1 MCVWGGGGGGG
12 SNLVSCHTCITGANN
27 FSGPILQFEV
37 FPSQFPTSGISEA
50 MVDISTKNK

>member
-1 MCVWGGGGGGG
+1 MCVGGGGG

-37 FPSQFPTSGISEA
+37 FPTPSQFPTSGISEA